1 MNSEFFSFSDKTKID
16 AEGKEDKLLLYN
28 LEIWNNAKIY
38 NLTGYYIEMLKRP
51 LYELSVF
58 IVNNLSP
65 NRLEGFD
72 IESLN
77 KVTNFFEVDENE
89 MATGTNPRS

>member
-1 MNSEFFSFSDKTKID
+1 
-16 AEGKEDKLLLYN
+16 
-28 LEIWNNAKIY
+28 
-38 NLTGYYIEMLKRP
+38 MLKRP
-51 LYELSVF
+51 LYELSIF

-77 KVTNFFEVDENE
+77 KVTNFNEVEETE
-89 MATGTNPRS
+89 MAAGTNPRS

>member
-1 MNSEFFSFSDKTKID
+1 MD
-16 AEGKEDKLLLYN
+16 
-28 LEIWNNAKIY
+28 IWNNAKIY

-58 IVNNLSP
+58 IINNLSP

-72 IESLN
+72 VENIS
-77 KVTNFFEVDENE
+77 KVTNFCELEESE
-89 MATGTNPRS
+89 MTAGTNPRS